1 MFSVR
6 ILQDSFTAKYQFKN
20 ILGVNKLLN
29 AKTQSHAAWINAGH
43 ADISFI
49 SQFLSIN
56 L

>member
-1 MFSVR
+1 MYLKVYR
-6 ILQDSFTAKYQFKN
+6 KALQVNISFKN

-43 ADISFI
+43 AGIRFI
-49 SQFLSIN
+49 SRFLSIN